1 MTTTAARDSIRR
13 NVQGQRTREEILD
26 AASRLMSE
34 YGYDGASIS
43 AILKETGLRRSSLY
57 WQFESKA
64 EIAAAVMERGARNFF
79 DATTF
84 RRARGGAG
92 ARLRAYLRQIADN
105 LDEHQEFLRLLQI
118 LALTNQEPRVAE
130 VLARVRAEARTRMH
144 EFIAS
149 AFEDE
154 GPEAAAVIADRL
166 AELGVALFDGYFLA
180 AQIDGPGERRRRVLD
195 MAAALEHYGNA
206 IAGGL
211 RKSRS

>member
-84 RRARGGAG
+84 RRARGSAG

-149 AFEDE
+149 AFEGE